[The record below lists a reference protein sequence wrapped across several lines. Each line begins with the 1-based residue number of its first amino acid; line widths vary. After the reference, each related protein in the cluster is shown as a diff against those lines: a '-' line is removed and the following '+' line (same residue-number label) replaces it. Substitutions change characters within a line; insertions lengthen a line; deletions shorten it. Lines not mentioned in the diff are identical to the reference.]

1 MKLPDDVTDMVLT
14 ADAKALSTIMENAAH
29 VVPVSTVKMV
39 DNEIMLVN
47 YFMGQTLKNIQAN
60 SRVSLTCWKGLNG
73 YQIKATAAY
82 LTEGD
87 LFNKTVIWIREI
99 LPTRVVKGLLL
110 LTPYEVYDVSATIEH
125 PGSKLI

>member
-1 MKLPDDVTDMVLT
+1 MKMPDDVIDMVLT
-14 ADAKALSTIMENAAH
+14 AEAKALSTIMENCAH

-39 DNEIMLVN
+39 DDKIMLIN
-47 YFMGQTLKNIQAN
+47 YFMGQTLKNIQVN
-60 SRVSLTCWKGLNG
+60 PRVSLACWKGLNG
-73 YQIKATAAY
+73 YQIKATAEY
-82 LTEGD
+82 VTEGD
-87 LFNKTVIWIREI
+87 LFDQTVIWIREI